1 MDLRSYDIDGSIF
14 ESFWV
19 NDYERHSW
27 ADDEV
32 FNVNYHVGWTRS
44 YMIGLLRHYPS
55 EFNEVAYR
63 YEEGEHWWHELCYFT
78 SNLMKNQAYDV
89 EDFIPRQ

>member
-1 MDLRSYDIDGSIF
+1 
-14 ESFWV
+14 
-19 NDYERHSW
+19 
-27 ADDEV
+27 
-32 FNVNYHVGWTRS
+32 
-44 YMIGLLRHYPS
+44 MIGLLRHYPS